1 MEAPRALRLLLALM
15 LVGLLLFPLVGE
27 RFYIQYATKIMIMA
41 IFAMSLDLLVG
52 CTGLVSLG
60 HALFYGIAGYALAI
74 VGGNEAVSLWWSL
87 PGAMLVSALA
97 ALVVGMLVL
106 RTTGIYFIMVTLA
119 FAQMMYFFVRDS
131 EYFGGSD
138 GIYLNAKPSMA
149 LFGWTPIDL
158 GNQLHRYYLTLALA
172 AATYLLL
179 RTVLRSAFGRVL
191 IGIRDNEPRM
201 RSLGFPTFRYKLAC
215 FVLAG
220 ALAGLAG
227 YLTAVQDGI
236 MNPEQLGW
244 HRSGEALVMVILGGM
259 GTLAGPALGAGALM
273 LLELVFSIWTKYWQ
287 LLLGGFIIAVV
298 LFLPGGLGSIFA
310 RRRAGGAGH
319 G

>member
-1 MEAPRALRLLLALM
+1 METPRALRVLLALM

-52 CTGLVSLG
+52 YTGLVSLG
-60 HALFYGIAGYALAI
+60 HALFYGIAGYALALA
-74 VGGNEAVSLWWSL
+74 GGDAAVSLWWSL

-97 ALVVGMLVL
+97 ALVVGVLVL
-106 RTTGIYFIMVTLA
+106 RTAGIYFIMVTLA
-119 FAQMMYFFVRDS
+119 FAQMMYFFIRDS

-138 GIYLNAKPSMA
+138 GIYLNAKPTMS
-149 LFGWTPIDL
+149 LFGWAPLDL

-172 AATYLLL
+172 VATYVLL

-287 LLLGGFIIAVV
+287 LLLGGFIVAVV
-298 LFLPGGLGSIFA
+298 LFLPGGLGSVFA
-310 RRRAGGAGH
+310 RRRGGAGH

>member
-1 MEAPRALRLLLALM
+1 MEAPRALRVLLGLM

-52 CTGLVSLG
+52 YTGLVSLG
-60 HALFYGIAGYALAI
+60 HALYYGLAGYALAM
-74 VGGNEAVSLWWSL
+74 VGGDAAVSLWWSL
-87 PGAMLVSALA
+87 PGAMLLSALA
-97 ALVVGMLVL
+97 ALLVGVLVL
-106 RTTGIYFIMVTLA
+106 RTSGIYFIMVTLA
-119 FAQMMYFFVRDS
+119 FAQMMYFFIRDS
-131 EYFGGSD
+131 DYFGGSD
-138 GIYLNAKPSMA
+138 GKYLNAKPTVS
-149 LFGWTPIDL
+149 LFGWQALDL
-158 GNQLHRYYLTLALA
+158 GSQLHRYYLTLALA
-172 AATYLLL
+172 VATYLLL

-215 FVLAG
+215 FALAG

-244 HRSGEALVMVILGGM
+244 NRSGEALVMVILGGM

-298 LFLPGGLGSIFA
+298 LFLPGGLGSLFA
-310 RRRAGGAGH
+310 RRRGGGAGH

>member
-1 MEAPRALRLLLALM
+1 MEAPRALRVLLGLM

-27 RFYIQYATKIMIMA
+27 RFYVQYATKIMIMA

-52 CTGLVSLG
+52 YTGLVSLG
-60 HALFYGIAGYALAI
+60 HALYYGIAGYALAM
-74 VGGNEAVSLWWSL
+74 VGGDAAVSLWWSL
-87 PGAMLVSALA
+87 PGAMLLSALA
-97 ALVVGMLVL
+97 ALLVGALVL
-106 RTTGIYFIMVTLA
+106 RTSGIYFIMVTLA
-119 FAQMMYFFVRDS
+119 FAQMMYFFIRDS
-131 EYFGGSD
+131 DYFGGSD
-138 GIYLNAKPSMA
+138 GKYLNAKPSMS
-149 LFGWTPIDL
+149 LFGWTPFDL
-158 GNQLHRYYLTLALA
+158 GNLLHRYYLTLALA
-172 AATYLLL
+172 VATYVLL

-227 YLTAVQDGI
+227 YLTALQDGI
-236 MNPEQLGW
+236 MNPGQLGW
-244 HRSGEALVMVILGGM
+244 HRSGEVLVMVILGGM

-273 LLELVFSIWTKYWQ
+273 LLELVFSIWTRHWQ

-310 RRRAGGAGH
+310 RRRGGTGH

>member
-1 MEAPRALRLLLALM
+1 MEAPRALRLLLGLM

-41 IFAMSLDLLVG
+41 IFAMSLDLLIG
-52 CTGLVSLG
+52 YTGLVSLG
-60 HALFYGIAGYALAI
+60 HALFYGIAGYALAM
-74 VGGNEAVSLWWSL
+74 VGGDAAVSLWWSL
-87 PGAMLVSALA
+87 PGAMLLSALA
-97 ALVVGMLVL
+97 ALVVGVLVL
-106 RTTGIYFIMVTLA
+106 RTSGIYFIMVTLA
-119 FAQMMYFFVRDS
+119 FAQMMYFFIRDS

-138 GIYLNAKPSMA
+138 GIYLNAKPTMS
-149 LFGWTPIDL
+149 LFGWNPLDL

-172 AATYLLL
+172 AATYVLL
-179 RTVLRSAFGRVL
+179 RAVLRSAFGRVL

-259 GTLAGPALGAGALM
+259 GTLAGPD
-273 LLELVFSIWTKYWQ
+273 
-287 LLLGGFIIAVV
+287 
-298 LFLPGGLGSIFA
+298 
-310 RRRAGGAGH
+310 R
-319 G
+319 

>member
-1 MEAPRALRLLLALM
+1 MEAPRALRVLLALM
-15 LVGLLLFPLVGE
+15 LVGLILFPLVGE
-27 RFYIQYATKIMIMA
+27 RFYIQYATKIMILA

-52 CTGLVSLG
+52 YTGLVSLG
-60 HALFYGIAGYALAI
+60 HALFYGIAGYALALT
-74 VGGNEAVSLWWSL
+74 GGDVAVSLWWSL
-87 PGAMLVSALA
+87 PAAMLVSALA
-97 ALVVGMLVL
+97 ALVVGVLVL
-106 RTTGIYFIMVTLA
+106 RTAGIYFIMVTLA
-119 FAQMMYFFVRDS
+119 FAQMLYYFIRDS

-138 GIYLNAKPSMA
+138 GIYLNARPTLS
-149 LFGWTPIDL
+149 LFGWAPVDL

-172 AATYLLL
+172 VATYVLL

-201 RSLGFPTFRYKLAC
+201 RSLGFPTVRYKLAC

-227 YLTAVQDGI
+227 YLTVVQDGI

-273 LLELVFSIWTKYWQ
+273 LLELAFSIWTKYWQ
-287 LLLGGFIIAVV
+287 LLLGGFIVAVV
-298 LFLPGGLGSIFA
+298 LFLPGGLGSVFG
-310 RRRAGGAGH
+310 RRRGGAGH